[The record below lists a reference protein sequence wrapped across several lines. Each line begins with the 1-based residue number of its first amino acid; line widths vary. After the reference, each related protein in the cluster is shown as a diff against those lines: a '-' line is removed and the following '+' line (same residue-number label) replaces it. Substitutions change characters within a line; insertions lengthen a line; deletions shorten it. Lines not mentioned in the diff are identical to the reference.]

1 MLSYPMDMNNRT
13 VSDWF
18 NLTLVN
24 PTEHTEHTITQLF
37 TYSDLP
43 VQDISS
49 DISSSHDK

>member
-1 MLSYPMDMNNRT
+1 MLSYPMDMNNRA
-13 VSDWF
+13 VSDWL
-18 NLTLVN
+18 NLN
-24 PTEHTEHTITQLF
+24 PTEHTIAQLF